1 MKTLLTMVAA
11 VAVVA
16 GGVACDSKD
25 ADKDKKADGGKKDK
39 DKGKKDGGDKAAA
52 DAGQEKAPP
61 KQEKPPAP
69 PPLVAKDLPQ
79 TALTI
84 ELPESAKISEAIIA
98 GADQINFDGVQAA
111 MVVKPR
117 LVTDK
122 ELPAMEEFAK
132 GHQIQKFQ
140 KELHKEGEGKTYSY
154 MYEVDMGGMKKVVF
168 AQMFQIGDKDF
179 MCFSNA
185 DNEDAAKAMKRSCDT
200 VKAKA

>member
-1 MKTLLTMVAA
+1 MKTLLTMAAA
-11 VAVVA
+11 VALLA

-25 ADKDKKADGGKKDK
+25 GDKDKKADGDKKDK
-39 DKGKKDGGDKAAA
+39 DKGKKDGGEKAAGE
-52 DAGQEKAPP
+52 AGQEKAPP
-61 KQEKPPAP
+61 AEEKPPEP
-69 PPLVAKDLPQ
+69 PPLVQKDLPQ
-79 TALTI
+79 TGLTI

-98 GADQINFDGVQAA
+98 GADQINLEGVQSA

-122 ELPAMEEFAK
+122 ELPAMEEFAQ

-140 KELHKEGEGKTYSY
+140 KELLKAGEGKTYTY
-154 MYEVDMGGMKKVVF
+154 MYEVDMGGMKKVVY

-185 DNEDAAKAMKRSCDT
+185 DNEDAANAMKRSCDT
-200 VKAKA
+200 VKPKA